1 MAAPAVAAWVP
12 GQPVVEDTPLQ
23 PVCATLGFALGDGEA
38 WNSLVLKLHDRSID
52 TVGDLFDN
60 SYKEASAMLDSIR
73 DELTRVPGAYL
84 KALESRCGMQFE
96 GKAGK

>member
-23 PVCATLGFALGDGEA
+23 PVVAVLGFALADSQS
-38 WNSLVLKLHDRSID
+38 WNALLSKLQDRSII

-96 GKAGK
+96 GKTGK